1 MTAAATTRPFRP
13 NAPGRLARLSFER
26 TRIELKTFFRTPE
39 QVFFTFLLPV
49 LFVVIFSTIFSG
61 AIDGPPGA
69 EQVQFAQYFVPGM
82 IATGVVSATFASLA
96 MTVAGEQHDGLL
108 RRLSGTPLP
117 RSAYFAGKIGLALV
131 TSFLDVVLILGIGV
145 VLYGVNLPTEP
156 EKWLGFAA
164 VFLFGVA
171 SCSLLGL
178 AYTRLIRTGSS
189 APAIVQPPYLIL
201 QFISGVFLQYSQVPS
216 GLKAV
221 AAIFPLK
228 WMVQGFRY
236 VFLPEWVAQDDYGGG
251 WQVEQVFLVLAA
263 WFVASALLARIFFR
277 WNREQ
282 A

>member
-108 RRLSGTPLP
+108 RRLSGTPCRAAP
-117 RSAYFAGKIGLALV
+117 TSPGRS
-131 TSFLDVVLILGIGV
+131 D
-145 VLYGVNLPTEP
+145 
-156 EKWLGFAA
+156 W
-164 VFLFGVA
+164 
-171 SCSLLGL
+171 
-178 AYTRLIRTGSS
+178 RSS
-189 APAIVQPPYLIL
+189 R
-201 QFISGVFLQYSQVPS
+201 PS
-216 GLKAV
+216 
-221 AAIFPLK
+221 
-228 WMVQGFRY
+228 WMSSSSS
-236 VFLPEWVAQDDYGGG
+236 
-251 WQVEQVFLVLAA
+251 
-263 WFVASALLARIFFR
+263 ASALSSTA
-277 WNREQ
+277 
-282 A
+282 